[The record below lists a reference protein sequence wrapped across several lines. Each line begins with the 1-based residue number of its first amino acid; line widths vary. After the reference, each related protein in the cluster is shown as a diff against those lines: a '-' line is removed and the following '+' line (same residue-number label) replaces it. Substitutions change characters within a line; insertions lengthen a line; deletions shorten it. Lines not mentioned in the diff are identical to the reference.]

1 MQLIAKQE
9 DSILLS
15 GPASITLRRGKANI
29 LGADLPLERKIIVLK
44 EQQLIVRANMSS
56 SFEISLGEN
65 SKYKVVQGSTIP
77 NSWKEIVKKIKKKN
91 HKRIIVIG
99 GVDSGKSTFCT
110 FLANSFFKNGL
121 EANLIDADIGQSD
134 VGPPATIGLAHMNG
148 YINSLNF
155 LKVTKLFFI
164 GDTAPNQVIDKVIF
178 GIKRISDY
186 VESSKFPLII
196 NTDGWIIGPEAI
208 NYKRKILNVICP
220 DLILGI
226 GEVNNFEKIIRNDER
241 THLNF
246 LHSSNYVKKRSK
258 DERRSLRE
266 YGYRRYLENGSIKS
280 ISLHKVQFRGIDNYL
295 DHRGRLLGL
304 LDNEGFLQGI
314 GVLKEFIES
323 KSKIRIYTPVRDL
336 DGVSKIEM
344 GSIILSES
352 GKELNSD
359 FYL

>member
-1 MQLIAKQE
+1 MELIVKQE

-15 GPASITLRRGKANI
+15 GPASISLKKGKANI
-29 LGADLPLERKIIVLK
+29 LGADLSLGRKIIVLK
-44 EQQLIVRANMSS
+44 EQQLIVRADTSS
-56 SFEISLGEN
+56 SFEINLGGN

-77 NSWKEIVKKIKKKN
+77 NSWKELVKRIKKKTY
-91 HKRIIVIG
+91 KRIIVIG

-110 FLANSFFKNGL
+110 FLANSFLKSGL

-134 VGPPATIGLAHMNG
+134 IGPPTTIGLGHMNG
-148 YINSLNF
+148 YINNLSF

-164 GDTAPNQVIDKVIF
+164 GDTTPNQVIDKVIF
-178 GIKRISDY
+178 GIKRILDY
-186 VESSKFPLII
+186 IESSKLPLII

-208 NYKRKILNVICP
+208 NYKRKILNITST

-226 GEVNNFEKIIRNDER
+226 GEVNNFEKIIENDEKGSF
-241 THLNF
+241 NF

-258 DERRSLRE
+258 DERRNLRE
-266 YGYRRYLENGSIKS
+266 HGYKKYLENSSTKR
-280 ISLHKVQFRGIDNYL
+280 ISLYKVQFEGMDNYL
-295 DHRGRLLGL
+295 DNRGRLLGL
-304 LDNEGFLQGI
+304 LDEKSFLQGI
-314 GVLKEFIES
+314 GILKEFNES
-323 KSKIRIYTPVRDL
+323 KSEIRIYTPVSDL
-336 DGVSKIEM
+336 DKVSKIEA